1 MQTKVKVKSGDIVKV
16 RRFDG
21 YINCV
26 VLSKGRLYN
35 PSRKVRDIEPMY
47 TKGLFLAKAVDELCD
62 NDIELLGNIKD
73 GITNYFRSIS
83 PSELGFI
90 KENIW

>member
-1 MQTKVKVKSGDIVKV
+1 MQTKTKVKSGDVVKI

-21 YINCV
+21 YVNCV

-47 TKGLFLAKAVDELCD
+47 TKGLFLAKTIKDFCET
-62 NDIELLGNIKD
+62 DIELLGNIKE
-73 GITNYFRSIS
+73 GIANHFKCIN
-83 PSELGFI
+83 PCEVNFI
-90 KENIW
+90 KDNL